1 LTFINHYGKNLSL
14 KNLSFISEMQD
25 SPSIKNLTSSLS
37 HSRRGLLKELSIGVW
52 VRILRVYT
60 VISTEI
66 RKKVGKKGV
75 TLPQLYVLTTIG
87 LQGDMPLGKLGK
99 ELLVTKG
106 NITTIVDHL
115 ERDEFVI
122 RDQDKKDRRKM
133 WVRLTPKG
141 EQLFGEILSA
151 YEEEFVPLMR
161 CLSQE
166 ELKQLSLLLKKM
178 AEGLSHGKAASIK
191 TMDPFIS

>member
-1 LTFINHYGKNLSL
+1 
-14 KNLSFISEMQD
+14 MQD
-25 SPSIKNLTSSLS
+25 SSNLKISSSVLS

-66 RKKVGKKGV
+66 RKKVGKKGL
-75 TLPQLYVLTTIG
+75 TLPQLYVIATIG
-87 LQGDMPLGKLGK
+87 LQGAMPLGKLGK

-115 ERDEFVI
+115 VRDDFVI

-141 EQLFGEILSA
+141 EQLFNEVLAA
-151 YEEEFVPLMR
+151 YEEEFVPLMH

-178 AEGLSHGKAASIK
+178 AEGLSQEKTASI
-191 TMDPFIS
+191 

>member
-1 LTFINHYGKNLSL
+1 MKELSNS
-14 KNLSFISEMQD
+14 KKS
-25 SPSIKNLTSSLS
+25 SPSSPR
-37 HSRRGLLKELSIGVW
+37 SRRIMLKELSIGVW

-66 RKKVGKKGV
+66 RKKVGKKGL
-75 TLPQLYVLTTIG
+75 TLPQLYVLTTLG

-115 ERDEFVI
+115 ERDGFVI
-122 RDQDKKDRRKM
+122 RDQDKKDRRKT

-141 EQLFGEILSA
+141 EGFFGEIVSA
-151 YEEEFVPLMR
+151 YEGEFVPLMH
-161 CLSQE
+161 CLSHE
-166 ELKQLSLLLKKM
+166 ELKQLSQLLKKM
-178 AEGLSHGKAASIK
+178 TEGLSHE
-191 TMDPFIS
+191 

>member
-1 LTFINHYGKNLSL
+1 
-14 KNLSFISEMQD
+14 MQD
-25 SPSIKNLTSSLS
+25 PPSIKTSTSILT
-37 HSRRGLLKELSIGVW
+37 HSRRDLLKELSIGVW

-66 RKKVGKKGV
+66 RKKVGKKGL

-87 LQGDMPLGKLGK
+87 LQGDMLLGKLGK

-115 ERDEFVI
+115 ERSEFVL
-122 RDQDKKDRRKM
+122 RDQDKKDRRKI

-141 EQLFGEILSA
+141 EQFFGEILSA
-151 YEEEFVPLMR
+151 YEEEFVPLMH

-178 AEGLSHGKAASIK
+178 AEGFSQGKGAGGLL
-191 TMDPFIS
+191 